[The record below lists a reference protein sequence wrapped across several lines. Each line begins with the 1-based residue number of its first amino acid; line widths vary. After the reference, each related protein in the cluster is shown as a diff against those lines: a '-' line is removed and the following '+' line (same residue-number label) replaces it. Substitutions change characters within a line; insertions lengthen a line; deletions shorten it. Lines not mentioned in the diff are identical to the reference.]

1 MTFPLEYHKDVKSR
15 VERSI
20 PAALALCG
28 MLLLPLLLVSS
39 SPAQV
44 NNGAASTHASAAI
57 PSVAPVRNIAVP
69 DKAIVIVPPK
79 PHPPQ
84 PPIHYPNGNNGN
96 QHNPSNRIA
105 YYPYFY
111 PVPYAVDGGA
121 ADADTTDASAPNADA
136 TDAANDSG
144 SDNDPEYQG
153 GPTIFD
159 RRGPGAASYRAVASP
174 TQSSAEQ
181 ARVEDDEAADSGPEP
196 PQARTILV
204 FKDGHQLDRRG
215 PGAASYRAVASPT
228 QSSAE
233 QARVEDDEAADSG
246 PEPPQARTILVF
258 KDGHQLE
265 VANYAI
271 VTPTL
276 YDLTP
281 GHPRKIALSDLDL
294 PATEKLNDDHG
305 IVFELP
311 PSAQAN

>member
-1 MTFPLEYHKDVKSR
+1 MTFPLEYHKSVKSR
-15 VERSI
+15 VQPSI
-20 PAALALCG
+20 PASLALCAA
-28 MLLLPLLLVSS
+28 LLLLASS

-84 PPIHYPNGNNGN
+84 PPIHNPNGNNGN
-96 QHNPSNRIA
+96 QHNPAKGIA

-111 PVPYAVDGGA
+111 PVPYAVDA
-121 ADADTTDASAPNADA
+121 SSADAGTPDASATDA
-136 TDAANDSG
+136 TDDSG
-144 SDNDPEYQG
+144 NSDDDDPEYQG
-153 GPTIFD
+153 GPTIF
-159 RRGPGAASYRAVASP
+159 
-174 TQSSAEQ
+174 
-181 ARVEDDEAADSGPEP
+181 
-196 PQARTILV
+196 
-204 FKDGHQLDRRG
+204 DRRG

>member
-1 MTFPLEYHKDVKSR
+1 MTFPLEYHDVVKSR
-15 VERSI
+15 VWPSI
-20 PAALALCG
+20 PASLTLCG
-28 MLLLPLLLVSS
+28 TLLLPLLLVSS
-39 SPAQV
+39 SSAQI
-44 NNGAASTHASAAI
+44 NNAPAASTHVSVAA
-57 PSVAPVRNIAVP
+57 PSVAPPIRNIAVP
-69 DKAIVIVPPK
+69 DKSGVVVLPK

-84 PPIHYPNGNNGN
+84 SPSHNPNGNNGN
-96 QHNPSNRIA
+96 TRHNPTGIA

-121 ADADTTDASAPNADA
+121 ADADTTDTSTPNADA
-136 TDAANDSG
+136 TDAAND

-159 RRGPGAASYRAVASP
+159 RRGSAAASYLRVASP
-174 TQSSAEQ
+174 TKSSAEQ
-181 ARVEDDEAADSGPEP
+181 AQTEDADSNLDPEP
-196 PQARTILV
+196 SQA
-204 FKDGHQLDRRG
+204 
-215 PGAASYRAVASPT
+215 P
-228 QSSAE
+228 
-233 QARVEDDEAADSG
+233 
-246 PEPPQARTILVF
+246 TILVF

-271 VTPTL
+271 VSPTL

-311 PSAQAN
+311 PSSQAN

>member
-15 VERSI
+15 VQPSL
-20 PAALALCG
+20 PASLALCWS
-28 MLLLPLLLVSS
+28 LLLLVSAGL
-39 SPAQV
+39 AQV
-44 NNGAASTHASAAI
+44 NNASTSAHASAVA
-57 PSVAPVRNIAVP
+57 PNVAPVRNIAVP
-69 DKAIVIVPPK
+69 DKSVVVVPPK
-79 PHPPQ
+79 PHPP
-84 PPIHYPNGNNGN
+84 IHNPNGNNGN
-96 QHNPSNRIA
+96 QHNSPNAIA
-105 YYPYFY
+105 YYPYF
-111 PVPYAVDGGA
+111 VPYAVDASADAGTPDATA
-121 ADADTTDASAPNADA
+121 ADADAPDAS
-136 TDAANDSG
+136 NDS
-144 SDNDPEYQG
+144 SNNDDNDPEYQG

-181 ARVEDDEAADSGPEP
+181 ARIEDDEAADSDPEP
-196 PQARTILV
+196 PPA
-204 FKDGHQLDRRG
+204 
-215 PGAASYRAVASPT
+215 P
-228 QSSAE
+228 
-233 QARVEDDEAADSG
+233 
-246 PEPPQARTILVF
+246 TILVF

-271 VTPTL
+271 INPTL

>member
-1 MTFPLEYHKDVKSR
+1 MTFPVEYHKDVKSR
-15 VERSI
+15 VEPSI

-39 SPAQV
+39 SSAQV
-44 NNGAASTHASAAI
+44 NNASATSAHASAPA
-57 PSVAPVRNIAVP
+57 PSAAPPVRSAVP
-69 DKAIVIVPPK
+69 DKSPVVVVPPK

-84 PPIHYPNGNNGN
+84 PPIHNPNGN
-96 QHNPSNRIA
+96 QHNPPNVVA

-111 PVPYAVDGGA
+111 PMPYAVDA
-121 ADADTTDASAPNADA
+121 SADADTPDASSADADA
-136 TDAANDSG
+136 TDASNDSANNN
-144 SDNDPEYQG
+144 DNDPEYQG

-159 RRGPGAASYRAVASP
+159 RRGPGHASYVANASP
-174 TQSSAEQ
+174 TQSIAEAQ
-181 ARVEDDEAADSGPEP
+181 VEDAAADSDPEP
-196 PQARTILV
+196 PQA
-204 FKDGHQLDRRG
+204 
-215 PGAASYRAVASPT
+215 P
-228 QSSAE
+228 
-233 QARVEDDEAADSG
+233 
-246 PEPPQARTILVF
+246 TILVF

-265 VANYAI
+265 VSNYAI
-271 VTPTL
+271 VNPTL